1 MLHAWCAHVPAC
13 SPLCCSVTC
22 ILCKVAIQHSS
33 VFAFAG
39 ALLWFCCRRR
49 HQQKRPTAKWQLP
62 KEEASSGPSWG
73 AATLGF
79 LGRPFKKSPPANLVA
94 SKAVD
99 LTPALEDPERP
110 SFDSF
115 STKGLHPAAPQPS
128 SVDYYMQQ
136 LPADNQSD
144 IPPLVKQD
152 LAGAIAAGAVVVGHT
167 EALHDKSGMAH
178 SDSAVSLPHSNASS
192 VQAPGTPVAPAV
204 ANTGTVMH
212 KC

>member
-1 MLHAWCAHVPAC
+1 M
-13 SPLCCSVTC
+13 
-22 ILCKVAIQHSS
+22 
-33 VFAFAG
+33 FAFAG

-49 HQQKRPTAKWQLP
+49 LQQKRPTAKWQLP

-79 LGRPFKKSPPANLVA
+79 VGRPFRKSPPTNLVA

-136 LPADNQSD
+136 LPADNQSP

-152 LAGAIAAGAVVVGHT
+152 LAGAVAAGAVVVGHN
-167 EALHDKSGMAH
+167 EALYDKSGMAH
-178 SDSAVSLPHSNASS
+178 SDSAVSLQHSNASS

-212 KC
+212 NY

>member
-1 MLHAWCAHVPAC
+1 M
-13 SPLCCSVTC
+13 
-22 ILCKVAIQHSS
+22 
-33 VFAFAG
+33 FAFAG
-39 ALLWFCCRRR
+39 ILLWFCCR

-62 KEEASSGPSWG
+62 KEEASSGLSWG
-73 AATLGF
+73 AATRGF
-79 LGRPFKKSPPANLVA
+79 LGRPFRKSPPINLVA

-115 STKGLHPAAPQPS
+115 STKRLHPAAPQP

-136 LPADNQSD
+136 LPADNQSP

-152 LAGAIAAGAVVVGHT
+152 LAGAVAAGAVVVGHN
-167 EALHDKSGMAH
+167 EALYDKLGMAH
-178 SDSAVSLPHSNASS
+178 SDSTVSLPHSNTSS

-204 ANTGTVMH
+204 ANTGIVMH
-212 KC
+212 NY